1 MNEPTYC
8 KSCGAYIPEGKN
20 KCLACGSITPFAVD
34 CKEKELQESNNVFD
48 KLTKESN
55 VTILKNRQCSSD
67 LTFSVNGIVINERG
81 QVLSVPSD
89 FYDKVKLEVEEDLKQ
104 NKPLCFAANDR
115 YKHNKKADI
124 DLDKLLNQELFT
136 VKIGGKV
143 KWFYFGKAD
152 MEIGGTI
159 YHTKDLFG
167 RIVINEKGKN
177 KFHLTLIER

>member
-1 MNEPTYC
+1 MNESTYC

-20 KCLACGSITPFAVD
+20 KCLACGSPSPIAFERKQCALDEAKKRIDDEPENIEMRALRDVSAHFRSELDKIKMQAVMD
-34 CKEKELQESNNVFD
+34 SLAE
-48 KLTKESN
+48 
-55 VTILKNRQCSSD
+55 TIQ
-67 LTFSVNGIVINERG
+67 
-81 QVLSVPSD
+81 
-89 FYDKVKLEVEEDLKQ
+89 EDLQQ

-115 YKHNKKADI
+115 HKKGKADI
-124 DLDKLLNQELFT
+124 DLDRLLNQELFT

-152 MEIGGTI
+152 MEIGSTI

-167 RIVINEKGKN
+167 RIVVNEKRKN